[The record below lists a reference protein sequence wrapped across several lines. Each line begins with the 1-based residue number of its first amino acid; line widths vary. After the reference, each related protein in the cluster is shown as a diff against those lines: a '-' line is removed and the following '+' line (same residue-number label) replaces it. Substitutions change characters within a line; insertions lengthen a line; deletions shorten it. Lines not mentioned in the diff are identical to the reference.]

1 MTERAVID
9 RVEDGLAVLLVGT
22 DEKEVVVRLRDL
34 PEGSGPG
41 VWLRVNLDGERL
53 THAEVD
59 SETTR
64 VRKSRI
70 QQTLNR
76 LLGRGQGA

>member
-9 RVEDGLAVLLVGT
+9 RVEDGLAVLLVGS
-22 DEKEVVVRLRDL
+22 DEKEVVAHLRDL

-41 VWLRVNLDGERL
+41 VWLRVILDGERL

-59 SETTR
+59 NETTR

-76 LLGRGQGA
+76 LLGRGQKA

>member
-22 DEKEVVVRLRDL
+22 DEKEVLARLRDL
-34 PEGSGPG
+34 PEGSEPG
-41 VWLRVNLDGERL
+41 VWLRVILAGERL

-59 SETTR
+59 TETTR

-76 LLGRGQGA
+76 LLGRGQKA

>member
-22 DEKEVVVRLRDL
+22 DEKEVVASLRDL

-41 VWLRVNLDGERL
+41 VWLRVTLDGERL
-53 THAEVD
+53 THADVD
-59 SETTR
+59 TETTR

-76 LLGRGQGA
+76 LLGRGQKA